1 MGTTKKSRRKFSNE
15 FKAKVCIEALKEQK
29 TLSELAVKYE
39 LYPGVISNWKTEFLN
54 KASGVF
60 GLEQTAMVESQ
71 ASDELYKRI
80 GQLEMENQFLKKN
93 LVKLGL

>member
-15 FKAKVCIEALKEQK
+15 FRAKVCIEGLKEQK
-29 TLSELAVKYE
+29 TLSELAIKFE
-39 LYPGVISNWKTEFLN
+39 LHPEVISNWKTAFLN

-60 GLEQTAMVESQ
+60 GIEQSQ
-71 ASDELYKRI
+71 ADDSQSSDELYKRI
-80 GQLEMENQFLKKN
+80 GQLEMENQFLKKS